1 VLPLQ
6 RHPTAEPSARSRARP
21 RAERSDSGRASDV
34 INERTVRPQRKGD
47 VEMQRSLSLLMV
59 LGIAAFGANASAQTI
74 KDNDKSAV
82 AVDAS
87 QDNDKLEIEDNDK
100 ISTKISTDIK
110 TNEKKID
117 DSFQDNSDDDVNSD
131 NRIKTTTVMRSESKM
146 TYIDDST
153 TLKNVGNG
161 LTKPVAANE
170 LEATV
175 TKNRVFTLAK
185 IATSGDV
192 RFDDSFREFK
202 GINSLNSNTGAN
214 SLQQSAVAVSVVHSS
229 R

>member
-1 VLPLQ
+1 
-6 RHPTAEPSARSRARP
+6 
-21 RAERSDSGRASDV
+21 
-34 INERTVRPQRKGD
+34 
-47 VEMQRSLSLLMV
+47 MQRSLSLLMV

-87 QDNDKLEIEDNDK
+87 QDNDK

-110 TNEKKID
+110 TNEKKIE
-117 DSFQDNSDDDVNSD
+117 DSFQDNSDDDVNSN
-131 NRIKTTTVMRSESKM
+131 NRIKTTTVMKSESKM

-185 IATSGDV
+185 TATSGDV
-192 RFDDSFREFK
+192 RFDGSFREFK

-214 SLQQSAVAVSVVHSS
+214 SLQQSAVAVSVAHSS